1 MIKGST
7 KSTTFV
13 RISNCLVL
21 MFHIIIQLKALM
33 PQSINNLKLYTS
45 AGGRRRY
52 HHHMLLLPN
61 TWKSYTDNF
70 YHQCYSSAGS
80 TRRSYS
86 RIGDVSFDSKPKA
99 STTLTT
105 SLVKHHKNKDVIF
118 IRQKEIKKL
127 KAVINSNEIDAS
139 VVSILPETKNSSW
152 YTSVSFYKFVKI
164 NEELLDS
171 LVQSI
176 KTELAANCSTSNIKG
191 TLILSKEGFNGQFAL
206 PSNDDTLQVFQSTLE
221 SVSHNIFNKID
232 FNIGDTINFENQL
245 HLFPYKKLI
254 VRKKNEILT
263 DGIDGDHLDWSDA
276 GNELKPHEWHEVLL
290 QDNNNNNNNNNNYN
304 SILASKIVIDCRNK
318 YESDMGMFQG
328 AIPLN
333 TETFSDSWEVLDEL
347 LKDTPKDA
355 PILTYC
361 TGGIRCVKVKTCH
374 VVYEEELI
382 VTVW

>member
-1 MIKGST
+1 
-7 KSTTFV
+7 
-13 RISNCLVL
+13 
-21 MFHIIIQLKALM
+21 
-33 PQSINNLKLYTS
+33 
-45 AGGRRRY
+45 
-52 HHHMLLLPN
+52 MLLLPN
-61 TWKSYTDNF
+61 TWKSYTVTF

-86 RIGDVSFDSKPKA
+86 RIGDVSFDSKPKV

-118 IRQKEIKKL
+118 IRQKKIKKL
-127 KAVINSNEIDAS
+127 KALINSNEIDAS
-139 VVSILPETKNSSW
+139 VVSILPETKNTNCCSW
-152 YTSVSFYKFVKI
+152 YTSVSFYKFVTI

-232 FNIGDTINFENQL
+232 FNIGDNINFENKL

-276 GNELKPHEWHEVLL
+276 GIELKPHEWHEVLL
-290 QDNNNNNNNNNNYN
+290 QDNNCSSNNND

-318 YESDMGMFQG
+318 YESDMGMFHG

-382 VTVW
+382 VTG